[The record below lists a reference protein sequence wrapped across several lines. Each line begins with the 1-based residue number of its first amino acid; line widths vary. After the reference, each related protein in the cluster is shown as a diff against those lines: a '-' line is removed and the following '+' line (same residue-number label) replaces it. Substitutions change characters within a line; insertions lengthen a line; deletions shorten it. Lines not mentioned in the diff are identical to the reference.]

1 MSSSR
6 TPNSRHAGQSI
17 VRTTTG
23 LVATVAIVGTGS
35 LAFFVSHAYA
45 GKTAT
50 TNQPSSS
57 APQSSSSAGGT
68 YGDGSD
74 YGYQDGGYQDGGYQ
88 DGGYQ
93 SPYQDP
99 YAQQGG
105 QGGYAPQPGYGG
117 SPQATT
123 GGS

>member
-1 MSSSR
+1 MSRSH

-17 VRTTTG
+17 IRSATG
-23 LVATVAIVGTGS
+23 IVATAAIVGTGS

-50 TNQPSSS
+50 TTTPATQTPGAISQSPS
-57 APQSSSSAGGT
+57 G
-68 YGDGSD
+68 YGDD
-74 YGYQDGGYQDGGYQ
+74 GYTSPQN
-88 DGGYQ
+88 GYQ

-99 YAQQGG
+99 YAQQGS
-105 QGGYAPQPGYGG
+105 QGGYAPQPSYGS
-117 SPQATT
+117 SPQATS

>member
-6 TPNSRHAGQSI
+6 TPNSRHAGRNIIRS
-17 VRTTTG
+17 TTG

-50 TNQPSSS
+50 STNQPSST
-57 APQSSSSAGGT
+57 APLAQGGAGASGPT
-68 YGDGSD
+68 YGDS
-74 YGYQDGGYQDGGYQ
+74 YGYQDGGGYQD

>member
-1 MSSSR
+1 MSR

-17 VRTTTG
+17 IRSTTG
-23 LVATVAIVGTGS
+23 IVATAAIVGTGS

-50 TNQPSSS
+50 STTTPAVQSPGAVSPTQGGVGDDGYSYQQQP
-57 APQSSSSAGGT
+57 
-68 YGDGSD
+68 
-74 YGYQDGGYQDGGYQ
+74 QDGYG
-88 DGGYQ
+88 

-105 QGGYAPQPGYGG
+105 QGGYAPQPSYGG